1 MARGALT
8 AVIAL
13 LALAQAG
20 AAPLEF
26 SLVEAQVL
34 QARDGLPNTFA
45 KLEAGE
51 EVRVAYLGGSITAAP
66 GWRPMTTEWLRES
79 YPRAQIVEI
88 DAAIGGTG
96 SPLGVF
102 RLGQDVLRHD
112 PDLLFVE
119 FAVNDS
125 GQDPLVIWRAM
136 EGIIRQAWRAD
147 PAMDIC
153 FVYTITA
160 SIAPALREGL
170 CPSAASANEYL
181 AAHYGIPSIN
191 VALPIVQAEARGE
204 LVIAPSADAPEDA
217 MVFAD
222 DGVHPTME
230 GHRLYADTVAGSLTA
245 LRGVGAP
252 GPRELPPPMIE
263 DNWEGARL
271 APIEPWML
279 STGWTRLGEGDDV
292 APHFVKQMPEMWEA
306 ATPGESLSFR
316 FQGTTVGLYD
326 IVGPDGG
333 QVWARIDGQ
342 ESGPIP
348 RFDSFCSYHRLNTL
362 ELASGLPDG
371 VHTIEVTLDAEQPDR
386 SSVTDQT
393 RNEPGFDPARY
404 DGTVLRV
411 GAIMLIGEIL
421 PPE

>member
-13 LALAQAG
+13 LTLPQAV
-20 AAPLEF
+20 AAPPDF
-26 SLVEAQVL
+26 SLVEARVL
-34 QARDGLPNTFA
+34 QPRDGLPNALA
-45 KLEAGE
+45 KLEAAE
-51 EVRVAYLGGSITAAP
+51 EVRVAYLGGSITAAS
-66 GWRPMTTEWLRES
+66 GWRPMTTEWLQES
-79 YPRAQIVEI
+79 YPQARIVEI

-102 RLGQDVLRHD
+102 RLEQDVLRHE

-119 FAVNDS
+119 FSVNDS

-136 EGIIRQAWRAD
+136 EGIVRQAWRAD

-160 SIAPALREGL
+160 SIAQALREGL
-170 CPSAASANEYL
+170 CPSAASADEHL

-191 VALPIVQAEARGE
+191 VALPIIQAEARGE
-204 LVIAPSADAPEDA
+204 LVIAPSADAPEGA

-222 DGVHPTME
+222 DGVHPTTE
-230 GHRLYADTVAGSLTA
+230 GHRLYADTVSESLTA
-245 LRGVGAP
+245 LRKVGAP
-252 GPRELPPPMIE
+252 GLRELPPPMVE

-271 APIEPWML
+271 VPVEPWML
-279 STGWTRLGEGDDV
+279 SAGWTKLGDDDDV
-292 APHFVKQMPEMWEA
+292 APHFTKQMPEMWEA

-316 FQGTTVGLYD
+316 FRGTTVGLYD
-326 IVGPDGG
+326 ILGPDGG
-333 QVWARIDGQ
+333 QVWVRVDGQ
-342 ESGPIP
+342 ERGPIP
-348 RFDSFCSYHRLNTL
+348 RFDSFCSYHRLAPL
-362 ELASGLPDG
+362 ELASGLPEG
-371 VHTIEVTLDAEQPDR
+371 VHTVEVTLDAAQPDR
-386 SSVTDQT
+386 SSVTDQV
-393 RNEPGFDPARY
+393 RDEPGFDPTRY